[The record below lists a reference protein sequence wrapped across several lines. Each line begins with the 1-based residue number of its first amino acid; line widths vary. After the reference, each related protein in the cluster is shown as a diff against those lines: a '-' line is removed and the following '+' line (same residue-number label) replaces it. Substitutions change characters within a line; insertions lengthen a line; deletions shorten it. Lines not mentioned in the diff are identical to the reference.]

1 MSEFD
6 HYYESTHAKL
16 IPTPNVL
23 PLFDAAATA
32 TAASSVAV
40 ASDALY
46 FLAKANSRLVQVS

>member
-16 IPTPNVL
+16 IPTPDVL
-23 PLFDAAATA
+23 PLFDAAAAST
-32 TAASSVAV
+32 ASSVAV

-46 FLAKANSRLVQVS
+46 FHAKANSRLVQVS